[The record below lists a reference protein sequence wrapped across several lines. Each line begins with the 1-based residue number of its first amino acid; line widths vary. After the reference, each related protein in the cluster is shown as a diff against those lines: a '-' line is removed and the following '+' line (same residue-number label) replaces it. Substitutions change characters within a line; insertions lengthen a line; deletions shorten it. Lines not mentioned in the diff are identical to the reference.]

1 MAIIASIISTFD
13 PRGLNNAKKSFSAL
27 TDSNVSGA
35 KKQQI
40 AMKLLGGA
48 FATAGVAAGAFAA
61 KLGVDAVRAAIADE
75 KSVAN
80 LNRTLKNLGQGF
92 QQTQIEDFVTQ
103 MQFAT
108 GVSDSALRPAMNQL
122 LLSTN
127 DVAKSQRMLELAL
140 NISASTG
147 KDLEAVTIAL
157 SKASMGNFTALTRL
171 GVPLDKTIIKNKDLE
186 ATLSSLETQ
195 FQGASA
201 AAASTMGGQL
211 SILTERIGEAQEAV
225 GYDLILALQLA
236 SNEMDGVGGVAD
248 SITNMGDRL
257 GDFIVGLGYYIGQID
272 VSTEETSR
280 FNQALEKTGQ
290 TILLSLLG
298 PLYTAIPALGD
309 LFGFVAEKGDELKIT
324 NENNALTAELAG
336 ARYLELAKSL
346 GYVTNSTEEV
356 IDVEKE
362 EAEALKAAE
371 KAAKEKEKALQDLQK
386 AQERIKKTSQDF
398 ASFVAGTNP
407 KTIQGSL
414 DAAKVAVDDMRKEF
428 NGIRSVTEQ
437 TADRF
442 SDLSGVV
449 KDELG
454 SAFSSAEDQLQSAKE
469 AFNEFRDAIS
479 GSITGTIDFASAIE
493 DQDFVTGLE
502 EQANTAIKFS
512 EKVGKLLELGL
523 SERALR
529 EVLETGA
536 ETGTAIADQIIA
548 GGSTVVQKVNT
559 LVASVDNVASIV
571 GQKGAEVFYS
581 AGVAQGQALVDG
593 IKQTILSAAA
603 EIAALASSLGSVTI
617 VPPVTTTLVTDP
629 KPPQDIKKPTPTEL
643 TRTEKIVKAA
653 GGAQST
659 AASRSY
665 TAMAAAMGRIR
676 LADGGIVM
684 GPTNALIGEAGPE
697 AVIPLSGTNSVKMG
711 TTYNITVN
719 AGMGTN
725 GAQVGREIVDAI
737 KKFERT
743 SGPVFASA

>member
-48 FATAGVAAGAFAA
+48 FATAGVAAGGFAI
-61 KLGVDAVRAAIADE
+61 KLGVDAVRAAIAEE
-75 KSVAN
+75 KTIAN
-80 LNRTLKNLGQGF
+80 LNRTLQNLGVGF
-92 QQTQIEDFVTQ
+92 QQTQVENFITQ

-108 GVSDSALRPAMNQL
+108 GVSDMQLRPAMNQL

-147 KDLEAVTIAL
+147 RDLEAVTLGL
-157 SKASMGNFTALTRL
+157 SRASMGNFTALKRL
-171 GVPLDKTIIKNKDLE
+171 GVPLDATIVKNKDLD
-186 ATLSSLETQ
+186 AALTSLEDR

-201 AAASTMGGQL
+201 AAAGTMAGKIA
-211 SILTERIGEAQEAV
+211 ILTERVGEAQEAI

-236 SNEMDGVGGVAD
+236 ANEMDGVNGLAD
-248 SITNMGDRL
+248 SITNVSDRL
-257 GDFIVGLGYYIGQID
+257 GDFIVGLGYYIGEID
-272 VSTEETSR
+272 LSIDETNR
-280 FNQALEKTGQ
+280 FTKAIQKTGDQ
-290 TILLSLLG
+290 IVLSILG
-298 PLYTAIPALGD
+298 PLGAAIPAIGD
-309 LFGFVAEKGDELKIT
+309 LFGFVADKGDELKT
-324 NENNALTAELAG
+324 SNENNALVAQLAG
-336 ARYLELAKSL
+336 DRYTALAKSL
-346 GYVTNSTEEV
+346 GYLTNSTEEV

-398 ASFVAGTNP
+398 ASFVAGTSP

-719 AGMGTN
+719 AGIGTN

>member
-48 FATAGVAAGAFAA
+48 FATAGVAAGGFAI
-61 KLGVDAVRAAIADE
+61 KLGVDAVRAAIAEE
-75 KSVAN
+75 KTIAN
-80 LNRTLKNLGQGF
+80 LNRTLQNLGVGF
-92 QQTQIEDFVTQ
+92 QQTQVENFITQ

-108 GVSDSALRPAMNQL
+108 GVSDMQLRPAMNQL

-147 KDLEAVTIAL
+147 RDLEAVTLGL
-157 SKASMGNFTALTRL
+157 SRASMGNFTALKRL
-171 GVPLDKTIIKNKDLE
+171 GVPLDATIVKNKDLD
-186 ATLSSLETQ
+186 AALTSLEDK

-201 AAASTMGGQL
+201 AAAGTMAGKIA
-211 SILTERIGEAQEAV
+211 ILTERVGEAQEAI

-236 SNEMDGVGGVAD
+236 ANEMDGVGGVAD
-248 SITNMGDRL
+248 SITNVGDRL
-257 GDFIVGLGYYIGQID
+257 GDFIVGLGYYVGEID
-272 VSTEETSR
+272 LSIDETNR
-280 FNQALEKTGQ
+280 FTKALQKTGDQ
-290 TILLSLLG
+290 IVLSILG
-298 PLYTAIPALGD
+298 PLGAAIPALGD
-309 LFGFVAEKGDELKIT
+309 LFGFVADKGDELKT
-324 NENNALTAELAG
+324 SNENNALVAQLAG
-336 ARYLELAKSL
+336 DRYAALAKSL
-346 GYVTNSTEEV
+346 GYVTSSTEEV

-398 ASFVAGTNP
+398 ASFVAGTSP

-502 EQANTAIKFS
+502 AQANTAIKFS

-571 GQKGAEVFYS
+571 GQKGAEAFKS

-593 IKQTILSAAA
+593 IKESIVNAAA

-617 VPPVTTTLVTDP
+617 VAPSTTQVVEPTKVI
-629 KPPQDIKKPTPTEL
+629 KDIKTPPPSEL

-665 TAMAAAMGRIR
+665 TAMAAAMGKIR

-719 AGMGTN
+719 AGIGTN

>member
-92 QQTQIEDFVTQ
+92 QQTQIENFISQ

-108 GVSDSALRPAMNQL
+108 GISDSALRPAMNQL

-186 ATLSSLETQ
+186 ATLSSLEIQ

-272 VSTEETSR
+272 ISTEETSR

-290 TILLSLLG
+290 TILLNLLG

-398 ASFVAGTNP
+398 ASFVAGTSP

-469 AFNEFRDAIS
+469 AFKEFRDAIS

-502 EQANTAIKFS
+502 AQANTAIKFS

-529 EVLETGA
+529 EVLEAGA

-571 GQKGAEVFYS
+571 GQKGAELFYS

-593 IKQTILSAAA
+593 IKESIVNAAA

-617 VPPVTTTLVTDP
+617 VAPSTTEVVEP
-629 KPPQDIKKPTPTEL
+629 KKVIKDIKTPPPSEL
-643 TRTEKIVKAA
+643 TRTEKIIKAA

-665 TAMAAAMGRIR
+665 TAMAAAMGKIR

-697 AVIPLSGTNSVKMG
+697 AVIPLSGNKASQLG
-711 TTYNITVN
+711 TTINITVN
-719 AGMGTN
+719 AGIGTN

>member
-1 MAIIASIISTFD
+1 MAMS
-13 PRGLNNAKKSFSAL
+13 K
-27 TDSNVSGA
+27 
-35 KKQQI
+35 
-40 AMKLLGGA
+40 
-48 FATAGVAAGAFAA
+48 
-61 KLGVDAVRAAIADE
+61 AAI
-75 KSVAN
+75 
-80 LNRTLKNLGQGF
+80 
-92 QQTQIEDFVTQ
+92 
-103 MQFAT
+103 
-108 GVSDSALRPAMNQL
+108 
-122 LLSTN
+122 
-127 DVAKSQRMLELAL
+127 
-140 NISASTG
+140 
-147 KDLEAVTIAL
+147 
-157 SKASMGNFTALTRL
+157 GNFTALTRL
-171 GVPLDKTIIKNKDLE
+171 GVPLDKTIIKNKDLD
-186 ATLSSLETQ
+186 AALTSLEDK

-201 AAASTMGGQL
+201 AAAGTMAGKI
-211 SILTERIGEAQEAV
+211 SILTERVGEAQEAI

-236 SNEMDGVGGVAD
+236 ANKMDGVGGVAD

-257 GDFIVGLGYYIGQID
+257 GDFIVGLGYYIGEID
-272 VSTEETSR
+272 LSIDGTNR
-280 FNQALEKTGQ
+280 FTKAIEKTGQ
-290 TILLSLLG
+290 QIVFSILG
-298 PLYTAIPALGD
+298 PLGAAIPAIGD
-309 LFGFVAEKGDELKIT
+309 LFGSVADKGDELKT
-324 NENNALTAELAG
+324 SNENNALVAQLAG
-336 ARYLELAKSL
+336 DRYTALAKSL
-346 GYVTNSTEEV
+346 GYLTNSTEEV

-371 KAAKEKEKALQDLQK
+371 KAAKEKEKALQDLQR

-398 ASFVAGTNP
+398 ASFVAGTSP

-502 EQANTAIKFS
+502 AQANTAIKFS

-529 EVLETGA
+529 EVLEAGA

-571 GQKGAEVFYS
+571 GQKGAEAFKS

-593 IKQTILSAAA
+593 IKESIVNAAA

-617 VPPVTTTLVTDP
+617 VPPVTNTLVQEP
-629 KPPQDIKKPTPTEL
+629 KPLQTIKEPTPTEL

-653 GGAQST
+653 GGAGST
-659 AASRSY
+659 PASRHY
-665 TAMAAAMGRIR
+665 TAMAAAMGKIR

-719 AGMGTN
+719 AGIGTN

>member
-1 MAIIASIISTFD
+1 
-13 PRGLNNAKKSFSAL
+13 
-27 TDSNVSGA
+27 
-35 KKQQI
+35 
-40 AMKLLGGA
+40 
-48 FATAGVAAGAFAA
+48 
-61 KLGVDAVRAAIADE
+61 
-75 KSVAN
+75 
-80 LNRTLKNLGQGF
+80 
-92 QQTQIEDFVTQ
+92 
-103 MQFAT
+103 
-108 GVSDSALRPAMNQL
+108 
-122 LLSTN
+122 
-127 DVAKSQRMLELAL
+127 
-140 NISASTG
+140 
-147 KDLEAVTIAL
+147 
-157 SKASMGNFTALTRL
+157 
-171 GVPLDKTIIKNKDLE
+171 
-186 ATLSSLETQ
+186 
-195 FQGASA
+195 
-201 AAASTMGGQL
+201 
-211 SILTERIGEAQEAV
+211 
-225 GYDLILALQLA
+225 
-236 SNEMDGVGGVAD
+236 
-248 SITNMGDRL
+248 
-257 GDFIVGLGYYIGQID
+257 
-272 VSTEETSR
+272 
-280 FNQALEKTGQ
+280 
-290 TILLSLLG
+290 
-298 PLYTAIPALGD
+298 
-309 LFGFVAEKGDELKIT
+309 
-324 NENNALTAELAG
+324 
-336 ARYLELAKSL
+336 
-346 GYVTNSTEEV
+346 
-356 IDVEKE
+356 
-362 EAEALKAAE
+362 
-371 KAAKEKEKALQDLQK
+371 
-386 AQERIKKTSQDF
+386 
-398 ASFVAGTNP
+398 
-407 KTIQGSL
+407 
-414 DAAKVAVDDMRKEF
+414 MRKEF

-502 EQANTAIKFS
+502 AQANTAIKFS

-529 EVLETGA
+529 EVLEAGA

-719 AGMGTN
+719 AGIGTN

>member
-398 ASFVAGTNP
+398 ASFVAGTSP

-653 GGAQST
+653 GGAKSDVV
-659 AASRSY
+659 SRSY
-665 TAMAAAMGRIR
+665 TAMAAAIGKIR

-719 AGMGTN
+719 AGIGTN

>member
-398 ASFVAGTNP
+398 ASFVAGTSP

-571 GQKGAEVFYS
+571 GQKGAEAFKS

-593 IKQTILSAAA
+593 IKESIVNAAA

-617 VPPVTTTLVTDP
+617 VPPVTNTLVQEP
-629 KPPQDIKKPTPTEL
+629 KPLQTIKEPTPTEL

-653 GGAQST
+653 GGAGST
-659 AASRSY
+659 PASRHY

>member
-92 QQTQIEDFVTQ
+92 QQTQIEDFITQ

-186 ATLSSLETQ
+186 ATLSSLEIQ

-211 SILTERIGEAQEAV
+211 AILTERIGEAQEAV

-346 GYVTNSTEEV
+346 GYLTNSTEEV

-398 ASFVAGTNP
+398 ASFVAGTSP

-469 AFNEFRDAIS
+469 AFAEFRDAIS

-502 EQANTAIKFS
+502 AQANTAIKFS

-603 EIAALASSLGSVTI
+603 EIASLASSLGSVTI
-617 VPPVTTTLVTDP
+617 VPPVTTTLVTEP
-629 KPPQDIKKPTPTEL
+629 KPPQDIKTPTPTQL

-653 GGAQST
+653 GGAKSDVV
-659 AASRSY
+659 SRSY
-665 TAMAAAMGRIR
+665 TAMAAAMGKIR

-697 AVIPLSGTNSVKMG
+697 AVIPLSGNKASQLG
-711 TTYNITVN
+711 TTINITVN
-719 AGMGTN
+719 AGIGTN

>member
-48 FATAGVAAGAFAA
+48 FATAGVAAGGFAI
-61 KLGVDAVRAAIADE
+61 KLGVDAVRAAIAEE
-75 KSVAN
+75 KTIAN
-80 LNRTLKNLGQGF
+80 LNRTLQNLGVGF
-92 QQTQIEDFVTQ
+92 QQTQVENFITQ

-108 GVSDSALRPAMNQL
+108 GVSDMQLRPAMNQL
-122 LLSTN
+122 VLATN
-127 DVAKSQRMLELAL
+127 DVAQAQRILELSL

-147 KDLEAVTIAL
+147 RDLESVTMAM
-157 SKASMGNFTALTRL
+157 SKAAIGNFTALTRL
-171 GVPLDKTIIKNKDLE
+171 GVPLDKTIIKNKDLD
-186 ATLSSLETQ
+186 AALTSLEDK

-201 AAASTMGGQL
+201 AAAGTMAGKI
-211 SILTERIGEAQEAV
+211 SILTERVGEAQEAI

-236 SNEMDGVGGVAD
+236 ANKMDGVGGVAD

-257 GDFIVGLGYYIGQID
+257 GDFIVGLGYYIGEID
-272 VSTEETSR
+272 LSIDGTNR
-280 FNQALEKTGQ
+280 FTKAIEKTGQ
-290 TILLSLLG
+290 QIVFSILG
-298 PLYTAIPALGD
+298 PLGAAIPAIGD
-309 LFGFVAEKGDELKIT
+309 LFGFVADKGDELKT
-324 NENNALTAELAG
+324 SNENNALVAQLAG
-336 ARYLELAKSL
+336 DRYTALAKSL
-346 GYVTNSTEEV
+346 GYLTNSTEEV

-371 KAAKEKEKALQDLQK
+371 KAAKEKEKALQDLQR

-398 ASFVAGTNP
+398 ASFVAGTSP

-502 EQANTAIKFS
+502 AQANTAIKFS

-529 EVLETGA
+529 EVLEAGA

-571 GQKGAEVFYS
+571 GQKGAEAFKS

-617 VPPVTTTLVTDP
+617 VPPVTTTFVEDP
-629 KPPQDIKKPTPTEL
+629 KPPQDIKKPTPKEL

-653 GGAQST
+653 GGAGST
-659 AASRSY
+659 AASRHY

-719 AGMGTN
+719 AGIGTN

>member
-48 FATAGVAAGAFAA
+48 FATAGVAAGGFAI
-61 KLGVDAVRAAIADE
+61 KLGVDAVRAAIAEE
-75 KSVAN
+75 KTIAN
-80 LNRTLKNLGQGF
+80 LNRTLQNLGVGF
-92 QQTQIEDFVTQ
+92 QQTQVENFITQ

-108 GVSDSALRPAMNQL
+108 GVSDMQLRPAMNQL

-127 DVAKSQRMLELAL
+127 DVAQSQRMLELAL

-147 KDLEAVTIAL
+147 KDLEAVTLGL
-157 SKASMGNFTALTRL
+157 SRASMGNFTALKRL
-171 GVPLDKTIIKNKDLE
+171 GVPLDATIVKNKDLD
-186 ATLSSLETQ
+186 AALTSLEDR

-201 AAASTMGGQL
+201 AAAGTMAGKIA
-211 SILTERIGEAQEAV
+211 ILTERVGEAQEAI

-236 SNEMDGVGGVAD
+236 ANEMDGVNGLAD
-248 SITNMGDRL
+248 SITNVSDRL
-257 GDFIVGLGYYIGQID
+257 GDFIVGLGYYIGEID
-272 VSTEETSR
+272 LSIDETNR
-280 FNQALEKTGQ
+280 FTKAIQKTGDQ
-290 TILLSLLG
+290 IVLSILG
-298 PLYTAIPALGD
+298 PLGAAIPAIGD
-309 LFGFVAEKGDELKIT
+309 LFGFVADKGDELKT
-324 NENNALTAELAG
+324 SNENNALVAQLAG
-336 ARYLELAKSL
+336 DRYTALAKSL
-346 GYVTNSTEEV
+346 GYLTNSTEEV

-398 ASFVAGTNP
+398 ASFVAGTSP

-719 AGMGTN
+719 AGIGTN

>member
-92 QQTQIEDFVTQ
+92 QQTQIENFITQ

-147 KDLEAVTIAL
+147 KDLESVTLAL

-186 ATLSSLETQ
+186 ATLSSLEIQ

-201 AAASTMGGQL
+201 AAATTMGGQL
-211 SILTERIGEAQEAV
+211 SILTERIGEAQEAI

-248 SITNMGDRL
+248 SITNMGDRI
-257 GDFIVGLGYYIGQID
+257 GDFIVGLGYYVGQID
-272 VSTEETSR
+272 VSTESTNRLIHAFER
-280 FNQALEKTGQ
+280 TGQ
-290 TILLSLLG
+290 TIVTSILG
-298 PLYTAIPALGD
+298 PLAVAIPQLATV
-309 LFGFVAEKGDELKIT
+309 FGFVAEKGDELKIS

-336 ARYLELAKSL
+336 ARYLALAKSL

-398 ASFVAGTNP
+398 ASFVAGTSP

-428 NGIRSVTEQ
+428 TGIRSVTEQ

-469 AFNEFRDAIS
+469 AFNEFKDAIS

-502 EQANTAIKFS
+502 AQANTAIKFS

-529 EVLETGA
+529 EVLEAGA

-548 GGSTVVQKVNT
+548 GGSTVVQKVNI

-571 GQKGAEVFYS
+571 GQKGAEAFKS

-593 IKQTILSAAA
+593 IKESIVNAAA
-603 EIAALASSLGSVTI
+603 EIAALTSSLGSVTI
-617 VPPVTTTLVTDP
+617 VAPSTTEVVEP
-629 KPPQDIKKPTPTEL
+629 KKLQKDIKSPPPSEL
-643 TRTEKIVKAA
+643 TRTEKIIKAA
-653 GGAQST
+653 GGAKSDVV
-659 AASRSY
+659 SRSY
-665 TAMAAAMGRIR
+665 TAMAAAMGKIR

-697 AVIPLSGTNSVKMG
+697 AVIPLSGTKAGQLG
-711 TTYNITVN
+711 TTINITVN